1 MLFLVWTFYSSL
13 FSVNFINE
21 LCYERLQRL
30 WITEGLHH
38 RLGLDDSLCI
48 NSPFIGDISVFGAE
62 ISDVIH
68 STRFKLFTANVREH
82 RIDFQRGISE
92 RCGGKH
98 EHVPI
103 VIVSLYHLG
112 DGKHLHSSL

>member
-1 MLFLVWTFYSSL
+1 MLFFAWSSYASF
-13 FSVNFINE
+13 FSVHLVNV
-21 LCYERLQRL
+21 LSDERL
-30 WITEGLHH
+30 
-38 RLGLDDSLCI
+38 
-48 NSPFIGDISVFGAE
+48 
-62 ISDVIH
+62 
-68 STRFKLFTANVREH
+68 FKLFTANVREH